1 MGPAIRAWINYLIEN
16 KWAGKSLMLKTD
28 EAMEQILEV
37 EKSRYRETQDIF
49 EKHYKYRQV
58 LMIMAPEWIKACEVK
73 ELNNSEL
80 VGFDFNEKKILISM
94 IRNKVY
100 ATDRICTHAYADLST
115 GFMNEDEETIT
126 CPLHMSSFK
135 LEDGTAQNLPAEMP
149 LKTYK
154 TKIQNNSVYILV
166 E

>member
-1 MGPAIRAWINYLIEN
+1 
-16 KWAGKSLMLKTD
+16 
-28 EAMEQILEV
+28 
-37 EKSRYRETQDIF
+37 
-49 EKHYKYRQV
+49 
-58 LMIMAPEWIKACEVK
+58 MAPEWIKACEVK

-94 IRNKVY
+94 IRNRVY

-115 GFMNEDEETIT
+115 GFMNEDEATIT

-135 LEDGTAQNLPAEMP
+135 LENGTPQNLPAEVP
-149 LKTYK
+149 LVTYK

>member
-1 MGPAIRAWINYLIEN
+1 M
-16 KWAGKSLMLKTD
+16 
-28 EAMEQILEV
+28 
-37 EKSRYRETQDIF
+37 
-49 EKHYKYRQV
+49 
-58 LMIMAPEWIKACEVK
+58 PEWIKACELK

-80 VGFDFNEKKILISM
+80 LGFDFNEKKILISR
-94 IRNKVY
+94 IRDRVY

-115 GFMNEDEETIT
+115 GFMNEDEGTIT

-135 LEDGTAQNLPAEMP
+135 LEDGTPQNLPAEEP

-154 TKIQNNSVYILV
+154 TKIQDNSVYILI

>member
-1 MGPAIRAWINYLIEN
+1 
-16 KWAGKSLMLKTD
+16 
-28 EAMEQILEV
+28 
-37 EKSRYRETQDIF
+37 
-49 EKHYKYRQV
+49 
-58 LMIMAPEWIKACEVK
+58 MAPEWIKACEVK

-94 IRNKVY
+94 IRNRVY

-115 GFMNEDEETIT
+115 GFMNEDEATIT

-135 LEDGTAQNLPAEMP
+135 LEDGTPQNLPAEVP
-149 LKTYK
+149 LETYK
-154 TKIQNNSVYILV
+154 TKIHDNSVYILV